1 MFTSQ
6 DVFPDTATERKILSM
21 AIRCP
26 SEGCEWIG
34 ELKNREVKTNTRLD
48 QCLRTLLSFNHFSFN
63 TQGKAVAL

>member
-1 MFTSQ
+1 
-6 DVFPDTATERKILSM
+6 M

-63 TQGKAVAL
+63 THGKAVAL